1 MFPTANAPDKI
12 FSANIYAHP
21 EWPTFSKM
29 MKEVGIGPLKINQAW
44 GLLMKGFETEQRL
57 RSAGQGNKDNNPE
70 YQALAKLLGDEL
82 KIDAGTSL
90 ALWSGGFAVSEY
102 ARAKGHTTLE
112 FTKAGRAINRI
123 QFHKEWKLQAPLWN
137 TLSRAFVHQG
147 SPDIHIYIRAWQ
159 PTSVLIR
166 QEVPHLREVQ
176 SIFGTA
182 TLHWHALYTGTL
194 VPSAGLGWLAVEANK
209 TPAAKELT
217 KEITFDGRLVD
228 DYEFRQRDLCV
239 AALSK
244 FLTYLNTDPQNRAAK
259 EMAALLEDNQRVR
272 KAGTQ

>member
-1 MFPTANAPDKI
+1 MYPTASATDKI
-12 FSANIYAHP
+12 FSSNIYAHP
-21 EWPTFSKM
+21 EWQMFSKM
-29 MKEVGIGPLKINQAW
+29 MRDVGVGPLKINQAW
-44 GLLMKGFETEQRL
+44 GLLMNGFQTEERL
-57 RSAGQGNKDNNPE
+57 RSAGQGNKDNNPD

-82 KIDAGTSL
+82 RIDGGTSL

-112 FTKAGRAINRI
+112 FTKAGRAIDKI

-137 TLSRAFVHQG
+137 SLSRAFVHQR

-166 QEVPHLREVQ
+166 QEVPHLRDVQ
-176 SIFGTA
+176 SIFGTSR
-182 TLHWHALYTGTL
+182 LHWHALYTGTL
-194 VPSAGLGWLAVEANK
+194 VPSPGEGWLAVESTN
-209 TPAAKELT
+209 PAAKELT
-217 KEITFDGRLVD
+217 KEITLEGKLVD
-228 DYEFRQRDLCV
+228 DFEFAQRDLCV
-239 AALSK
+239 ASLSK

-272 KAGTQ
+272 KAGTH